1 MINCLEIR
9 LIEEISIEEIKG
21 KLEII
26 YSIRKEY
33 IIEFVIILYFYFWL
47 IKKLS
52 KDLYLSSLLFKGYIF
67 FESGRNFLKKIT
79 KMARSPSFHP
89 SINRLI
95 FRYLSIKNEILHRS
109 LISHNF
115 PLKSGLKRF

>member
-52 KDLYLSSLLFKGYIF
+52 KDLYLFSLLFKGYIF
-67 FESGRNFLKKIT
+67 FHQGT
-79 KMARSPSFHP
+79 
-89 SINRLI
+89 I
-95 FRYLSIKNEILHRS
+95 F
-109 LISHNF
+109 
-115 PLKSGLKRF
+115 

>member
-52 KDLYLSSLLFKGYIF
+52 KDLYLFSLLFKGYIF
-67 FESGRNFLKKIT
+67 FHSGHNFLKKIT
-79 KMARSPSFHP
+79 K
-89 SINRLI
+89 
-95 FRYLSIKNEILHRS
+95 IL
-109 LISHNF
+109 
-115 PLKSGLKRF
+115 PRFTLP